1 VLDEPFTTLDVTGVA
16 LLEKLIQDY
25 SSQGGAVLVTTHHPL
40 SVNDLTQLT
49 LGRRPEAAGELGMS
63 KVQSTLTKAF
73 ASTLRRDLLIAYKKK
88 SDLFNP
94 FMFFLI
100 VATLFPIGISPEPE
114 KLSEISAGVLWISA
128 LLAALLAMDNLFRA
142 DYEDG
147 SLEQLMLSPHPLYFL
162 VLAKNIAHWL
172 VSGLPV
178 VLVSPLIAYMLS
190 LPEGAYITLFLTLL
204 LGTPVLSLLGSI
216 GVALTVGL
224 GSRGLIL
231 AVITLPMSVPVL
243 IAGTLAV
250 TQTLNGAELSGF
262 LAIMGAMLVAA
273 LTLAPLAS
281 AAALRISVN

>member
-1 VLDEPFTTLDVTGVA
+1 MAEHH
-16 LLEKLIQDY
+16 
-25 SSQGGAVLVTTHHPL
+25 VTT
-40 SVNDLTQLT
+40 TAT
-49 LGRRPEAAGELGMS
+49 
-63 KVQSTLTKAF
+63 AF
-73 ASTLRRDLLIAYKKK
+73 AATLKRDLLIAYKRKN
-88 SDLFNP
+88 DVVNP

-100 VATLFPIGISPEPE
+100 VASLFPIGISPEPE
-114 KLSEISAGVLWISA
+114 RLSLIAAGVLWISA
-128 LLAALLAMDNLFRA
+128 LLAALLAMDNLYRA

-147 SLEQLMLSPHPLYFL
+147 SLEQLLLSPHPLFFM

-190 LPEGAYITLFLTLL
+190 LPEGSYLVLFLTLL
-204 LGTPVLSLLGSI
+204 LGTPVFSLLGSI

-231 AVITLPMSVPVL
+231 AMITLPMSVPVL

-250 TQTLNGAELSGF
+250 QQTQNGASLLGF
-262 LAIMGAMLVAA
+262 LAIMGAMLLFA

>member
-1 VLDEPFTTLDVTGVA
+1 M
-16 LLEKLIQDY
+16 
-25 SSQGGAVLVTTHHPL
+25 S
-40 SVNDLTQLT
+40 
-49 LGRRPEAAGELGMS
+49 AAR
-63 KVQSTLTKAF
+63 STLAG
-73 ASTLRRDLLIAYKKK
+73 AIVATLRRDLLIAYKRKN
-88 SDLFNP
+88 DLFNP
-94 FMFFLI
+94 FMFFVL

-114 KLSEISAGVLWISA
+114 ALGEISAGVLWISA
-128 LLAALLAMDNLFRA
+128 LLASLLAMDNLFRA
-142 DYEDG
+142 DFEDG
-147 SLEQLMLSPHPLYFL
+147 SLELLMLSPHPLYFL

-178 VLVSPLIAYMLS
+178 VLVSPLIAYMLNF
-190 LPEGAYITLFLTLL
+190 PEGAYTTLVLTLL

-231 AVITLPMSVPVL
+231 AVITLPMSIPVL
-243 IAGTLAV
+243 IAGTLTV
-250 TQTLNGAELSGF
+250 SQTLEGASLSGY

>member
-1 VLDEPFTTLDVTGVA
+1 MNKARSTLA
-16 LLEKLIQDY
+16 E
-25 SSQGGAVLVTTHHPL
+25 AVL
-40 SVNDLTQLT
+40 
-49 LGRRPEAAGELGMS
+49 A
-63 KVQSTLTKAF
+63 
-73 ASTLRRDLLIAYKKK
+73 TLRRDLLIAYKRKN
-88 SDLFNP
+88 DLFNP
-94 FMFFLI
+94 FMFFVL

-114 KLSEISAGVLWISA
+114 VLGEISAGVLWISA
-128 LLAALLAMDNLFRA
+128 LLASLLAMDNLFRA
-142 DYEDG
+142 DFEDG
-147 SLEQLMLSPHPLYFL
+147 SLELLMLSPHPLYFL

-178 VLVSPLIAYMLS
+178 VLVSPLIAYMLNF
-190 LPEGAYITLFLTLL
+190 PEGAYTTLVLTLL

-243 IAGTLAV
+243 IAGTLTV
-250 TQTLNGAELSGF
+250 SQTLEGASLSGY

-273 LTLAPLAS
+273 FTLAPLAS

>member
-1 VLDEPFTTLDVTGVA
+1 MSAARSTLA
-16 LLEKLIQDY
+16 
-25 SSQGGAVLVTTHHPL
+25 GAVV
-40 SVNDLTQLT
+40 
-49 LGRRPEAAGELGMS
+49 A
-63 KVQSTLTKAF
+63 
-73 ASTLRRDLLIAYKKK
+73 TLRRDLLIAYKRKN
-88 SDLFNP
+88 DLFNP
-94 FMFFLI
+94 FMFFVL

-114 KLSEISAGVLWISA
+114 ALGEISAGVLWISA
-128 LLAALLAMDNLFRA
+128 LLASLLAMDNLFRA
-142 DYEDG
+142 DFEDG
-147 SLEQLMLSPHPLYFL
+147 SLELLMLSPHPLYFL
-162 VLAKNIAHWL
+162 VLAKNVAHWL

-178 VLVSPLIAYMLS
+178 VLVSPLIAYMLNF
-190 LPEGAYITLFLTLL
+190 PEGAYSTLVLTLL

-243 IAGTLAV
+243 IAGTLTV
-250 TQTLNGAELSGF
+250 SQTLEGASLSGY

>member
-1 VLDEPFTTLDVTGVA
+1 MSAARSTLA
-16 LLEKLIQDY
+16 
-25 SSQGGAVLVTTHHPL
+25 GAVV
-40 SVNDLTQLT
+40 
-49 LGRRPEAAGELGMS
+49 A
-63 KVQSTLTKAF
+63 
-73 ASTLRRDLLIAYKKK
+73 TLRRDLLIAYKRKN
-88 SDLFNP
+88 DLFNP
-94 FMFFLI
+94 FMFFVL

-114 KLSEISAGVLWISA
+114 ALGEISAGVLWISA
-128 LLAALLAMDNLFRA
+128 LLASLLAMDNLFRA
-142 DYEDG
+142 DFEDG
-147 SLEQLMLSPHPLYFL
+147 SLELLMLSPHPLYFL

-178 VLVSPLIAYMLS
+178 VLVSPLIAYMLNF
-190 LPEGAYITLFLTLL
+190 PEGAYSTLVLTLL

-243 IAGTLAV
+243 IAGTLTV
-250 TQTLNGAELSGF
+250 SQTLEGASLSGY

>member
-1 VLDEPFTTLDVTGVA
+1 MSAARSTLA
-16 LLEKLIQDY
+16 
-25 SSQGGAVLVTTHHPL
+25 GAVV
-40 SVNDLTQLT
+40 
-49 LGRRPEAAGELGMS
+49 A
-63 KVQSTLTKAF
+63 
-73 ASTLRRDLLIAYKKK
+73 TLRRDLLIAYKRKN
-88 SDLFNP
+88 DLFNP
-94 FMFFLI
+94 FMFFVL

-114 KLSEISAGVLWISA
+114 ALGGISAGVLWISA
-128 LLAALLAMDNLFRA
+128 LLASLLAMDNLFRA
-142 DYEDG
+142 DFEDG
-147 SLEQLMLSPHPLYFL
+147 SLELLMLSPHPLYFL

-178 VLVSPLIAYMLS
+178 VLVSPLIAYMLNF
-190 LPEGAYITLFLTLL
+190 PEGVYLTLVLTLL

-243 IAGTLAV
+243 IAGTLTV
-250 TQTLNGAELSGF
+250 SQTLEGASLSGY
-262 LAIMGAMLVAA
+262 LAIMGAMLIAA

>member
-1 VLDEPFTTLDVTGVA
+1 MSAARSTLA
-16 LLEKLIQDY
+16 
-25 SSQGGAVLVTTHHPL
+25 GAVV
-40 SVNDLTQLT
+40 
-49 LGRRPEAAGELGMS
+49 A
-63 KVQSTLTKAF
+63 
-73 ASTLRRDLLIAYKKK
+73 TLRRDLLIAYKRKN
-88 SDLFNP
+88 DLFNP
-94 FMFFLI
+94 FMFFVL

-114 KLSEISAGVLWISA
+114 ALGEISAGVLWISA
-128 LLAALLAMDNLFRA
+128 LLASLLAMDNLFRA
-142 DYEDG
+142 DFEDG
-147 SLEQLMLSPHPLYFL
+147 SLELLMLSPHPLYFL

-178 VLVSPLIAYMLS
+178 VLVSPLIAYMLNF
-190 LPEGAYITLFLTLL
+190 PEGAYTTLVLTLL

-243 IAGTLAV
+243 IAGTLTV
-250 TQTLNGAELSGF
+250 SQTLEGASLSGY

>member
-1 VLDEPFTTLDVTGVA
+1 
-16 LLEKLIQDY
+16 
-25 SSQGGAVLVTTHHPL
+25 LV
-40 SVNDLTQLT
+40 
-49 LGRRPEAAGELGMS
+49 EAAA
-63 KVQSTLTKAF
+63 QTSTLQAF
-73 ASTLRRDLLIAYKKK
+73 LATLKRDLLIAYKRKN
-88 SDLFNP
+88 DMVNP

-114 KLSEISAGVLWISA
+114 RLSEIAAGVLWISA
-128 LLAALLAMDNLFRA
+128 LLASLLAMDNLYRA

-147 SLEQLMLSPHPLYFL
+147 SLEQLLLSPHPLYFM

-190 LPEGAYITLFLTLL
+190 LPEGSFGVLFLTLL

-231 AVITLPMSVPVL
+231 AMITLPMCVPVL

-250 TQTLNGAELSGF
+250 EQTQNGASLLGF
-262 LAIMGAMLVAA
+262 LAIEGAMLLAA

>member
-1 VLDEPFTTLDVTGVA
+1 
-16 LLEKLIQDY
+16 
-25 SSQGGAVLVTTHHPL
+25 LVE
-40 SVNDLTQLT
+40 SNSRQAA
-49 LGRRPEAAGELGMS
+49 AAGAAGPAAT
-63 KVQSTLTKAF
+63 STWHAF
-73 ASTLRRDLLIAYKKK
+73 LATFQRDLLIAYKRKN
-88 SDLFNP
+88 DMVNP

-114 KLSEISAGVLWISA
+114 RLSEIAAGVLWISA
-128 LLAALLAMDNLFRA
+128 LLASLLAMDSLYRS

-147 SLEQLMLSPHPLYFL
+147 ALEQLLLSPHPLYFM

-178 VLVSPLIAYMLS
+178 VLISPLIAYMLA
-190 LPEGAYITLFLTLL
+190 LPEGSYLTLFLTLL

-231 AVITLPMSVPVL
+231 AMITLPLSVPVL

-250 TQTLNGAELSGF
+250 EQTQNGADLLGF
-262 LAIMGAMLVAA
+262 LAILGAMLLAA
-273 LTLAPLAS
+273 LSLAPLAS

>member
-1 VLDEPFTTLDVTGVA
+1 MNTSPATSTAAAFRATL
-16 LLEKLIQDY
+16 
-25 SSQGGAVLVTTHHPL
+25 
-40 SVNDLTQLT
+40 N
-49 LGRRPEAAGELGMS
+49 
-63 KVQSTLTKAF
+63 
-73 ASTLRRDLLIAYKKK
+73 RDLLIAYKRKH
-88 SDLFNP
+88 DVVNP

-100 VATLFPIGISPEPE
+100 VATLFPIGISPDPE
-114 KLSEISAGVLWISA
+114 RLAVIAAGVLWISA
-128 LLAALLAMDNLFRA
+128 LLAAMLSMDNLYRA

-147 SLEQLMLSPHPLYFL
+147 SLEQLLLSPHPLYFM

-178 VLVSPLIAYMLS
+178 VLVSPLIAYMLN
-190 LPEGAYITLFLTLL
+190 LPEASYFTVFITLL

-243 IAGTLAV
+243 IAGTMTV
-250 TQTLNGAELSGF
+250 QQTANGASLAGY
-262 LAIMGAMLVAA
+262 LAIMGAMLLASI
-273 LTLAPLAS
+273 TLAPLAS

>member
-1 VLDEPFTTLDVTGVA
+1 MIA
-16 LLEKLIQDY
+16 LKRK
-25 SSQGGAVLVTTHHPL
+25 
-40 SVNDLTQLT
+40 N
-49 LGRRPEAAGELGMS
+49 
-63 KVQSTLTKAF
+63 
-73 ASTLRRDLLIAYKKK
+73 
-88 SDLFNP
+88 DLFNP
-94 FMFFLI
+94 FMFFVL

-114 KLSEISAGVLWISA
+114 VLGEISAGVLWISA
-128 LLAALLAMDNLFRA
+128 LLASLLAMDNLFRA
-142 DYEDG
+142 DFEDG
-147 SLEQLMLSPHPLYFL
+147 SLELLMLSPHPLYFL

-178 VLVSPLIAYMLS
+178 VVVSPLIAYMLNF
-190 LPEGAYITLFLTLL
+190 PDGAYLTLILTLL

-243 IAGTLAV
+243 IAGTLTV
-250 TQTLNGAELSGF
+250 SQTLEGASLSGY

>member
-1 VLDEPFTTLDVTGVA
+1 MSAARSTLA
-16 LLEKLIQDY
+16 
-25 SSQGGAVLVTTHHPL
+25 GAVV
-40 SVNDLTQLT
+40 
-49 LGRRPEAAGELGMS
+49 A
-63 KVQSTLTKAF
+63 
-73 ASTLRRDLLIAYKKK
+73 TLRRDLLIAYKRKN
-88 SDLFNP
+88 DLFNP
-94 FMFFLI
+94 FMFFVL

-114 KLSEISAGVLWISA
+114 ALGGISAGVLWISA
-128 LLAALLAMDNLFRA
+128 LLASLLAMDNLFRS
-142 DYEDG
+142 DFEDG
-147 SLEQLMLSPHPLYFL
+147 SLELLMLSPHPLYFL

-172 VSGLPV
+172 VSGLPI
-178 VLVSPLIAYMLS
+178 VLVSPLIAYMLNF
-190 LPEGAYITLFLTLL
+190 PEGAYSTLVLTLL

-243 IAGTLAV
+243 IAGTLTV
-250 TQTLNGAELSGF
+250 SQTLEGASLSGY